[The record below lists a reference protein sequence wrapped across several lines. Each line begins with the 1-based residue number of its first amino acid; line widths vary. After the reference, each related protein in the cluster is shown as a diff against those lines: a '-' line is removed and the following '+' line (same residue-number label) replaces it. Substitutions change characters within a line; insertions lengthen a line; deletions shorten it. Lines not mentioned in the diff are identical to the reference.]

1 MRYFKLEDEVIK
13 LTDENEAFRYCSG
26 EEKWVHSA
34 VNDSCNEITE
44 QEALILLEQQRIK
57 MNELLELAEKTAA
70 EKHKGQ
76 FDKGGN
82 PYFTHPQAVAAQ
94 LKNTEYQIAAYLHDV
109 CEDTATTFDDL
120 LEMGFTPRIVNSIK
134 LLTKSDDISYEEYLE
149 KIKLDECARN
159 VKMADI
165 RHNMDISRIPCPTE
179 KDFARIEKYKKA
191 LKFLEKND
199 I

>member
-1 MRYFKLEDEVIK
+1 MRYFKVEDEVIK
-13 LTDENEAFRYCSG
+13 LTDENEAFRYSFG
-26 EEKWVHSA
+26 EEKWDHSDIA
-34 VNDSCNEITE
+34 DSCTEITE
-44 QEALILLEQQRIK
+44 QEALILLDKQRIK
-57 MNELLELAEKTAA
+57 LNSLLELAKKTAA
-70 EKHKGQ
+70 EKHNGQ

-82 PYFTHPQAVAAQ
+82 HYFTHPQAVAAQ
-94 LKNTEYQIAAYLHDV
+94 LQNTEYKIAAYLHDV
-109 CEDTATTFDDL
+109 CEDTPTTFDDL
-120 LEMGFTPRIVNSIK
+120 LEMGFTMRIVNSIK

>member
-1 MRYFKLEDEVIK
+1 MRYFRVEDEVIK
-13 LTDENEAFRYCSG
+13 LTDNNETLRYSFG
-26 EEKWVHSA
+26 EEKWVLS
-34 VNDSCNEITE
+34 VITDSCTEITV
-44 QEALILLEQQRIK
+44 QEALDLLDKQRTK
-57 MNELLELAEKTAA
+57 LDSLLVLAEKTAA
-70 EKHKGQ
+70 VKHEGQ

-94 LKNTEYQIAAYLHDV
+94 LENTEHKIAAYLHDV
-109 CEDTATTFDDL
+109 CEDTPTTFDDL
-120 LEMGFTPRIVNSIK
+120 LEMGFTPKIVNSIK

-179 KDFARIEKYKKA
+179 KDFARLEKYKKA
-191 LKFLEKND
+191 LKFLEE
-199 I
+199 